1 MYGQNSLFLNEAV
14 FYDCFNTPHTL
25 FAETV
30 PELHWERRKRLNPLF
45 SKRGI
50 ADFQPVIEQKVA
62 VMGRKIER
70 LQALGPIEV
79 GNMFR

>member
-1 MYGQNSLFLNEAV
+1 LKEAA

-30 PELHWERRKRLNPLF
+30 PELHRERRKRLNPLF
-45 SKRGI
+45 SKRAI

-62 VMGRKIER
+62 TVGSKIER
-70 LQALGPIEV
+70 LQDLGPIEV

>member
-1 MYGQNSLFLNEAV
+1 LNPLFSKRGIAD
-14 FYDCFNTPHTL
+14 FQP
-25 FAETV
+25 V